1 VGCLPNCVVVLTL
14 EANNDNLYNYT
25 VLTWGVP
32 ERTGKMWLRRYI
44 DDSRQQ
50 EMIWVHRL
58 ALGTWEGTSTGTLF
72 VKGFKLVL
80 LTSWVSLLNKL
91 TLSVVWWT
99 LYSEG
104 RILHCIGYRG
114 RLFLGWLCSGW
125 QTLRGAHRY
134 FSMNW
139 VPLGYGVVIPYIS
152 TNAPVHAG
160 RSRFH

>member
-1 VGCLPNCVVVLTL
+1 
-14 EANNDNLYNYT
+14 
-25 VLTWGVP
+25 
-32 ERTGKMWLRRYI
+32 
-44 DDSRQQ
+44 
-50 EMIWVHRL
+50 MIWVHRL